1 MILSDLIILICVLLS
16 AFFSGMEIAFISSNK
31 IFIEVEKKQ
40 TGINAKFLNFVTKNP
55 SRFIATMLLGNN
67 ISLVI
72 YGIFMGDRIID
83 FIFPEV
89 NLNGAIDFKI
99 FFIQTIIST
108 LIILLTAEFFP
119 KVFFNI
125 YANTLMKYFT
135 FPATIFY
142 ILFYPLTY
150 MIIKVTDVILIN
162 FFNSKS
168 EKTKLLF
175 SKNELGDYI
184 DQQLDASQNKD
195 NVDSEIEIFKN
206 ALDFSDLKTREVM
219 LPRTEIIAVELNSSI
234 TEIKKLFTKTGLSK
248 ILVYKKTIDNIIG
261 YVHVFEIFKKPK
273 QIASILIPVGF
284 VPETMPISVVLKKLI
299 KQRKSI
305 AIVLDE
311 YGGTSGIITVED
323 IIEELFGEIE
333 DEHDKIGFH
342 EKIVSENEY
351 EFSARLEV
359 DYLNQ
364 KYNLKLPVKEFYETL
379 GGLIV
384 NVTEKIPKKG
394 TKINIGNYQIE
405 IKSVLSTKI
414 DSVILRLIDHD

>member
-1 MILSDLIILICVLLS
+1 MIISDLIIFICILLS

-40 TGINAKFLNFVTKNP
+40 SGINAKFLNFITKNP

-72 YGIFMGDRIID
+72 YGLFMGDRIID
-83 FIFPEV
+83 FIFPEI
-89 NLNGAIDFKI
+89 NLNGTVDFKI
-99 FFIQTIIST
+99 FFIQTLIST

-125 YANTLMKYFT
+125 YANALMKYFT
-135 FPATIFY
+135 FPAMIFY

-168 EKTKLLF
+168 DATKFSF
-175 SKNELGDYI
+175 SKIELGDYI
-184 DQQLDASQNKD
+184 DEQLNASQDKE
-195 NVDSEIEIFKN
+195 NVDTEIEIFKN

-219 LPRTEIIAVELNSSI
+219 LPRTEIIAVEANSSI
-234 TEIKKLFTKTGLSK
+234 KEIKKIFTKTGLSK
-248 ILVYKKTIDNIIG
+248 ILVFKKTIDNIIG

-284 VPETMPISVVLKKLI
+284 VPETMPITAVLKKLI

-323 IIEELFGEIE
+323 IIEELFGEIDGSSGTVIYQPSIACSSE
-333 DEHDKIGFH
+333 VATRWH
-342 EKIVSENEY
+342 EN
-351 EFSARLEV
+351 F
-359 DYLNQ
+359 
-364 KYNLKLPVKEFYETL
+364 
-379 GGLIV
+379 
-384 NVTEKIPKKG
+384 KKCLDPSG
-394 TKINIGNYQIE
+394 DAIQRVFK
-405 IKSVLSTKI
+405 
-414 DSVILRLIDHD
+414 DS

>member
-1 MILSDLIILICVLLS
+1 M
-16 AFFSGMEIAFISSNK
+16 
-31 IFIEVEKKQ
+31 
-40 TGINAKFLNFVTKNP
+40 
-55 SRFIATMLLGNN
+55 
-67 ISLVI
+67 
-72 YGIFMGDRIID
+72 
-83 FIFPEV
+83 
-89 NLNGAIDFKI
+89 
-99 FFIQTIIST
+99 
-108 LIILLTAEFFP
+108 
-119 KVFFNI
+119 
-125 YANTLMKYFT
+125 MKYFT
-135 FPATIFY
+135 FPAMIFY

-168 EKTKLLF
+168 DKTKFLF
-175 SKNELGDYI
+175 SKIELGDYI
-184 DQQLDASQNKD
+184 DEQLDASKGKE
-195 NVDSEIEIFKN
+195 NVDAEIEIFKN

-234 TEIKKLFTKTGLSK
+234 KEVKKLFTKTGLSK
-248 ILVYKKTIDNIIG
+248 ILVFKKTIDNIIG
-261 YVHVFEIFKKPK
+261 YVHVFEVFKKPK
-273 QIASILIPVGF
+273 QINSILIPVGF
-284 VPETMPISVVLKKLI
+284 VPETMLISSVLKKLI

-333 DEHDKIGFH
+333 DEHDKIEFY
-342 EKIVSENEY
+342 EKIISDNEY

-364 KYNLKLPVKEFYETL
+364 KYNLKLPVKELYETL

-394 TKINIGNYQIE
+394 TKVNIDNYEME

-414 DSVILRLIDHD
+414 DRVILRMINED

>member
-89 NLNGAIDFKI
+89 NLNGTIDFKI

-273 QIASILIPVGF
+273 QVASILIPVGF

-414 DSVILRLIDHD
+414 DLVILRLIDHD

>member
-89 NLNGAIDFKI
+89 NLNGTIDFKI

-150 MIIKVTDVILIN
+150 MIIKATDVILIN

-342 EKIVSENEY
+342 EKIISENEY

-414 DSVILRLIDHD
+414 DLVILRLIDDD

>member
-1 MILSDLIILICVLLS
+1 MQPDLGMTILIAS
-16 AFFSGMEIAFISSNK
+16 TFFC
-31 IFIEVEKKQ
+31 Q
-40 TGINAKFLNFVTKNP
+40 L
-55 SRFIATMLLGNN
+55 FIAGLS
-67 ISLVI
+67 IILVI
-72 YGIFMGDRIID
+72 YGLFMGDRIID

-89 NLNGAIDFKI
+89 NLNGTVDFKI
-99 FFIQTIIST
+99 FFIQTLIST

-135 FPATIFY
+135 FPAMIFY

-168 EKTKLLF
+168 DATKFSF
-175 SKNELGDYI
+175 SKIELGDYI
-184 DQQLDASQNKD
+184 DEQLNASQDKE
-195 NVDSEIEIFKN
+195 NVDTEIEIFKN

-219 LPRTEIIAVELNSSI
+219 LPRTEIIAVEANSSI
-234 TEIKKLFTKTGLSK
+234 KEIKKLFTKTGLSK
-248 ILVYKKTIDNIIG
+248 ILVFKKTIDNIIG

-273 QIASILIPVGF
+273 QIASILIPIGF
-284 VPETMPISVVLKKLI
+284 VPETMPISAVLKKLI
-299 KQRKSI
+299 KQRKSV

-333 DEHDKIGFH
+333 DEHDKIGFY
-342 EKIVSENEY
+342 EKIVNDNEY

-364 KYNLKLPVKEFYETL
+364 KYNLKLPVKELYETL

-384 NVTEKIPKKG
+384 SITEKIPKKG
-394 TKINIGNYQIE
+394 TKVNIENYQIE

-414 DSVILRLIDHD
+414 DRVILRMIDED

>member
-1 MILSDLIILICVLLS
+1 MIISDLIIFVCLLLS
-16 AFFSGMEIAFISSNK
+16 AFFSGMEIAFVSSNK
-31 IFIEVEKKQ
+31 IYLEVEKKQ
-40 TGINAKFLNFVTKNP
+40 TGINAKFLNFITKNS

-83 FIFPEV
+83 FLFPSSA
-89 NLNGAIDFKI
+89 LTGDIDFKI
-99 FFIQTIIST
+99 FFIQTLIST
-108 LIILLTAEFFP
+108 LIILITAEFIP

-125 YANTLMKYFT
+125 YANASMKFFA
-135 FPATIFY
+135 FPAMIFY
-142 ILFYPLTY
+142 IIFIPLTH
-150 MIIKVTDVILIN
+150 MIIKITDFILMI
-162 FFNSKS
+162 FFN
-168 EKTKLLF
+168 TKVDQAKFSF
-175 SKNELGDYI
+175 SKIELGDYI
-184 DQQLDASQNKD
+184 DQQLKASDNKE
-195 NVDSEIEIFKN
+195 NLDSEIEIFQK

-219 LPRTEIIAVELNSSI
+219 VPRTEIIAVELNSSMKA
-234 TEIKKLFTKTGLSK
+234 IKNLFTKTGLSK
-248 ILVYKKTIDNIIG
+248 ILVYRKTIDNIIG
-261 YVHVFEIFKKPK
+261 YVHAFEIFKNPN
-273 QIASILIPVGF
+273 QINSILLPVGF
-284 VPETMPISVVLKKLI
+284 VPETMLISVVLKTLI

-333 DEHDKIGFH
+333 DEHDKIELF
-342 EKIVSENEY
+342 EKIINDNEY

-359 DYLNQ
+359 DYLNR

-384 NVTEKIPKKG
+384 DITEEIPKKG
-394 TKINIGNYQIE
+394 QKIDVGSCEIE

-414 DSVILRLIDHD
+414 DRVILKIIGGD

>member
-1 MILSDLIILICVLLS
+1 MIISDFIIFICILLS

-40 TGINAKFLNFVTKNP
+40 NGINAKFLNFITKNP

-83 FIFPEV
+83 FIFPES
-89 NLNGAIDFKI
+89 NLNGTIEFKI
-99 FFIQTIIST
+99 FFIQTLIST

-125 YANTLMKYFT
+125 YANAMMKYFT
-135 FPATIFY
+135 FPAMIFY

-168 EKTKLLF
+168 DKTKFLF
-175 SKNELGDYI
+175 SKIELGDYI
-184 DQQLDASQNKD
+184 DEQLNASKGKE
-195 NVDSEIEIFKN
+195 NVDAEIEIFKN
-206 ALDFSDLKTREVM
+206 ALDFSDLKAREVM

-234 TEIKKLFTKTGLSK
+234 KEVKKLFTKTGLSK
-248 ILVYKKTIDNIIG
+248 ILVFKKTIDNIIG
-261 YVHVFEIFKKPK
+261 YIHVFEVFKKPK
-273 QIASILIPVGF
+273 QINSILIPVGF
-284 VPETMPISVVLKKLI
+284 VPETMLISSVLKKLI

-323 IIEELFGEIE
+323 IVEELFGEIE
-333 DEHDKIGFH
+333 DEHDKIEFY
-342 EKIVSENEY
+342 EKIIGDNEY

-364 KYNLKLPVKEFYETL
+364 KYNLKLPVKELYETL
-379 GGLIV
+379 GGLVV
-384 NVTEKIPKKG
+384 NITEKIPKKG
-394 TKINIGNYQIE
+394 TKVNIDNYEME

-414 DSVILRLIDHD
+414 DRVILRVINQD

>member
-1 MILSDLIILICVLLS
+1 
-16 AFFSGMEIAFISSNK
+16 
-31 IFIEVEKKQ
+31 
-40 TGINAKFLNFVTKNP
+40 
-55 SRFIATMLLGNN
+55 
-67 ISLVI
+67 
-72 YGIFMGDRIID
+72 
-83 FIFPEV
+83 
-89 NLNGAIDFKI
+89 
-99 FFIQTIIST
+99 
-108 LIILLTAEFFP
+108 
-119 KVFFNI
+119 
-125 YANTLMKYFT
+125 
-135 FPATIFY
+135 
-142 ILFYPLTY
+142 

-168 EKTKLLF
+168 DATKFSF
-175 SKNELGDYI
+175 SKIELGDYI
-184 DQQLDASQNKD
+184 DEQLNASQDKE
-195 NVDSEIEIFKN
+195 NVDTEIEIFKN

-219 LPRTEIIAVELNSSI
+219 LPRTEIIAVEANSSI
-234 TEIKKLFTKTGLSK
+234 KEIKKLFTKTGLSK
-248 ILVYKKTIDNIIG
+248 ILVFKKTIDNIIG

-284 VPETMPISVVLKKLI
+284 VPETMPITAVLKKLI

-333 DEHDKIGFH
+333 DEHDKIGFF
-342 EKIVSENEY
+342 EKIVNDNEY

-364 KYNLKLPVKEFYETL
+364 KYNLKLPVKELYETL

-384 NVTEKIPKKG
+384 SITEKIPKKG
-394 TKINIGNYQIE
+394 TKVNLENYQIE

-414 DSVILRLIDHD
+414 DRVILRMIDED

>member
-89 NLNGAIDFKI
+89 NLNGTIDFKI

-150 MIIKVTDVILIN
+150 MIIKATDVILIN

-234 TEIKKLFTKTGLSK
+234 AEIKKLFTKTGLSK

-342 EKIVSENEY
+342 EKIISENEY

-364 KYNLKLPVKEFYETL
+364 KYNLRLPVKEFYETL

-414 DSVILRLIDHD
+414 DLVILRLIDDD

>member
-16 AFFSGMEIAFISSNK
+16 AFFSGMEIAFISYNK

-89 NLNGAIDFKI
+89 NLNGTIDFKI

-125 YANTLMKYFT
+125 YANALMKYFT

-284 VPETMPISVVLKKLI
+284 VPETMPISIVLKKLI

-414 DSVILRLIDHD
+414 DLVILRLIDHD

>member
-89 NLNGAIDFKI
+89 NLNGTIDFKI

-125 YANTLMKYFT
+125 YANKLMKYFT

-195 NVDSEIEIFKN
+195 NVDSEIKIFKN

-414 DSVILRLIDHD
+414 DLVILRLIDDD

>member
-40 TGINAKFLNFVTKNP
+40 TGINAKFLNFVTNNP

-89 NLNGAIDFKI
+89 NLNGTIDFKI

-125 YANTLMKYFT
+125 YANKLMKYFT

-273 QIASILIPVGF
+273 QVASILIPVGF

>member
-89 NLNGAIDFKI
+89 NLNGTIDFKI

-125 YANTLMKYFT
+125 YANALMKYFT

-219 LPRTEIIAVELNSSI
+219 LPRTEIIAVDLNSSI
-234 TEIKKLFTKTGLSK
+234 KEIKKLFTKTGLSK

-414 DSVILRLIDHD
+414 DLVILRLIDDD

>member
-89 NLNGAIDFKI
+89 NLNGTIDFKI

-125 YANTLMKYFT
+125 YANALMKYFT

-342 EKIVSENEY
+342 EKFISENEY

>member
-1 MILSDLIILICVLLS
+1 MIISDLIIFVCLLLS
-16 AFFSGMEIAFISSNK
+16 AFFSGMEIAFVSSNK
-31 IFIEVEKKQ
+31 IYLEVEKKQ
-40 TGINAKFLNFVTKNP
+40 TGINAKFLNFITKNS

-83 FIFPEV
+83 FLFPSSA
-89 NLNGAIDFKI
+89 LTGDIDFKI
-99 FFIQTIIST
+99 FFIQTLIST
-108 LIILLTAEFFP
+108 LIILITAEFIP

-125 YANTLMKYFT
+125 YANASMKIFA
-135 FPATIFY
+135 FPAMIFY
-142 ILFYPLTY
+142 IIFIPLTH
-150 MIIKVTDVILIN
+150 MIIKITDFILMI
-162 FFNSKS
+162 FFN
-168 EKTKLLF
+168 TKVDQAKFSF
-175 SKNELGDYI
+175 SKIELGDYI
-184 DQQLDASQNKD
+184 DQQLKASDNKE
-195 NVDSEIEIFKN
+195 NLDSEIEIFQK

-219 LPRTEIIAVELNSSI
+219 VPRTEIIAVELNSSMKA
-234 TEIKKLFTKTGLSK
+234 IKNLFTKTGLSK
-248 ILVYKKTIDNIIG
+248 ILVYRKTIDNIIG
-261 YVHVFEIFKKPK
+261 YVHAFEIFKNPN
-273 QIASILIPVGF
+273 QINSILLPVGF
-284 VPETMPISVVLKKLI
+284 VPETMLISVVLKTLI

-333 DEHDKIGFH
+333 DEHDKIELF
-342 EKIVSENEY
+342 EKIINDNEY

-359 DYLNQ
+359 DYLNR

-384 NVTEKIPKKG
+384 DITEEIPKKG
-394 TKINIGNYQIE
+394 QKIDVGSCEIE

-414 DSVILRLIDHD
+414 DRVILKIIEGD

>member
-89 NLNGAIDFKI
+89 NLNGTIDFKI

-125 YANTLMKYFT
+125 YANALMKYFT

-234 TEIKKLFTKTGLSK
+234 TDIKKLFTKTGLSK

-273 QIASILIPVGF
+273 QVASILIPVGF

-414 DSVILRLIDHD
+414 DIVILRLIDDD